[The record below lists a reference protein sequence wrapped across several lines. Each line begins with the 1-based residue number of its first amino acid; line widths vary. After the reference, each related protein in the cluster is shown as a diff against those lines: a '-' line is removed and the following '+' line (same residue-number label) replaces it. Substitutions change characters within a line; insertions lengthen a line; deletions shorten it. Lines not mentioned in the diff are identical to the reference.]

1 MKRKG
6 FTLIELMVAMTLL
19 LILVYMC
26 FSAFSVSS
34 AITKVQQEKIE
45 TLESVS
51 NILDQLTKELRQT
64 ITSTEGHLSFN
75 GILYPASGETRD
87 IASIIAVNSPPPGGG
102 AAYVF
107 DSAKGVILSFY
118 SAEDDGKYL
127 ITYTLGIP
135 AGGGVA
141 QNFWADADWQ
151 PCELL
156 YSREKWNDI
165 NENWTVDSEELVML
179 VDKQPI
185 SEQIISNF
193 GIVRPAWSD
202 KVIQIII
209 KTRVKDAGGRPTV
222 ITRIAQVAL
231 RQ

>member
-6 FTLIELMVAMTLL
+6 FTLIELIVAMTLL
-19 LILVYMC
+19 LILVYMG
-26 FSAFSVSS
+26 FSAFSISS
-34 AITKVQQEKIE
+34 AITKAQQERIG

-51 NILDQLTKELRQT
+51 NILDQMTKELRQT

-87 IASIIAVNSPPPGGG
+87 ITSIITTNSPPPGGG
-102 AAYVF
+102 GTYIF
-107 DSAKGVILSFY
+107 DNTKGTILSFY

-135 AGGGVA
+135 AEGGVA
-141 QNFWADADWQ
+141 QNFWADANWQ
-151 PCELL
+151 PCEIL
-156 YSREKWNDI
+156 YSREKWNDD
-165 NENWTVDSEELVML
+165 NENWIVDSGELVTRI
-179 VDKQPI
+179 DKQPI
-185 SEQIISNF
+185 SEQIISNL

-202 KVIQIII
+202 KVVQIII
-209 KTRVKDAGGRPTV
+209 KTRVKDVAGKPAV

>member
-6 FTLIELMVAMTLL
+6 FTLIELIVAMTLL
-19 LILVYMC
+19 LILIYMC

-34 AITKVQQEKIE
+34 VITKVQQERIG

-51 NILDQLTKELRQT
+51 NILDQMMKELRQT
-64 ITSTEGHLSFN
+64 ITYTEGHLSFN

-87 IASIIAVNSPPPGGG
+87 IKSIITTNSPPPGGG
-102 AAYVF
+102 AAYIF
-107 DSAKGVILSFY
+107 DSTKGAILSFY

-127 ITYTLGIP
+127 TTYTMGIP
-135 AGGGVA
+135 AGGGVS
-141 QNFWADADWQ
+141 QNFWADASWQ

-156 YSREKWNDI
+156 YSKEKWNDD
-165 NENWTVDSEELVML
+165 NKNWFVDSGELV
-179 VDKQPI
+179 VIIDKQPI

-193 GIVRPAWSD
+193 GIVRPAWSN
-202 KVIQIII
+202 KVVQIII
-209 KTRVKDAGGRPTV
+209 KTRVKDAAGEPTV